1 MKDGDTFAEDKN
13 KLILYKNHMKNT
25 KKLFAAL
32 MLITLVST
40 MFTSCKKGTDDPVIS
55 LLTRKDRF
63 VNTWNL
69 TKYEKNGI
77 TQDLNG
83 ATYSY
88 VVLGNGT
95 LTRSVEGSIFGFPT
109 KKDDSG
115 TWSFFNDDEDV
126 KIIINNSNVIYN
138 IQRLA
143 SKELW
148 LKENVGSDSYIYYF
162 SGN

>member
-1 MKDGDTFAEDKN
+1 
-13 KLILYKNHMKNT
+13 MKNI
-25 KKLFAAL
+25 KNLLVAF
-32 MLITLVST
+32 MLITIVST
-40 MFTSCKKGTDDPVIS
+40 MFTSCKKGTDDPIVS
-55 LLTRKDRF
+55 LKTRKDRF

-83 ATYSY
+83 ATYTY
-88 VVLGNGT
+88 VVSSNGT
-95 LTRSVEGSIFGFPT
+95 LTRSIEGTIFGFPT

-115 TWSFFNDDEDV
+115 TWSFFNEEEDV
-126 KIIINNSNVIYN
+126 KIDINSSNTIYN

-143 SKELW
+143 SSELW
-148 LKENVGSDSYIYYF
+148 LKESVGSDSYIYYF